1 MLKKT
6 FVIVTMLL
14 IFVFSGVSNSQD
26 KEIIKEKRIVMH
38 PDIPAGMPPLPDLT
52 ETQINEIEKI
62 HLKTMKDI
70 LPLRNKIG
78 EEEARLRTITT
89 QENPDRNE
97 INKLID
103 EIGDLMT
110 SIRKTEMNSKLDIR
124 SNLTDKQKII
134 FDTMPPAPPSQPH
147 GKKIIEKDEIK
158 IEK

>member
-6 FVIVTMLL
+6 FVIVTILI

-38 PDIPAGMPPLPDLT
+38 PNISARMLPLPDLT

-70 LPLRNKIG
+70 LPLQNQIG
-78 EEEARLRTITT
+78 EKEARLRTITT

-97 INKLID
+97 INNLID
-103 EIGDLMT
+103 EIGAIMT
-110 SIRKTEMNSKLDIR
+110 SIRKTEMNSRLDIR

-134 FDTMPPAPPSQPH
+134 FDTMPPAPPSQSH